1 MMDYWLVAL
10 FAFAAILGTFSV
22 IFVSAIEPSPPK
34 PKKRRRP
41 F

>member
-1 MMDYWLVAL
+1 MDYWLIAL

-22 IFVSAIEPSPPK
+22 IFVSAIEPSPPN